1 MTIMSTQTINDIQ
14 YLYEQFTDG
23 YEPSDFINR
32 EWPMKDGMYQQYSG
46 YDTEDL
52 GITGIYSI
60 TN

>member
-14 YLYEQFTDG
+14 YHG

-46 YDTEDL
+46 YDTDDF
-52 GITGIYSI
+52 GISGVSLYL
-60 TN
+60 